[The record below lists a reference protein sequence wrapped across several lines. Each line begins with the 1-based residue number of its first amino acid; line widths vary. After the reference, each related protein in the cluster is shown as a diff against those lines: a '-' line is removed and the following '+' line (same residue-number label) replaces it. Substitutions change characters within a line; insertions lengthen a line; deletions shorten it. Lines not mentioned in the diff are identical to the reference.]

1 MKKLEMPLFN
11 NSCGKLFNDKIV
23 LASAHREEEIEF
35 KEIKKIKFGFNVSLK
50 SVMWALMPSS
60 IFVLLYLQ
68 RAMLDGA
75 MFILLSFVAI
85 GISVFS
91 VVMAE
96 KSYYVLIKLRG
107 GQNVKVRVS
116 VDNKKD
122 AKKFADMA
130 IKRLSRVSGSTGGLK
145 VVKEAA

>member
-1 MKKLEMPLFN
+1 MPLFN

-35 KEIKKIKFGFNVSLK
+35 KEIKKIKFGFNISLK

-96 KSYYVLIKLRG
+96 KSYYVLIKLKG
-107 GQNVKVRVS
+107 GQNVRVRVS

-122 AKKFADMA
+122 AKKFADLA
-130 IKRLSRVSGSTGGLK
+130 IKTLSRASRSNAGLK

>member
-1 MKKLEMPLFN
+1 MKNLEMPLFN

-23 LASAHREEEIEF
+23 LASSHKEDEIDL
-35 KEIKKIKFGFNVSLK
+35 KEVKKIKFGFNVSLK
-50 SVMWALMPSS
+50 SIMWALMPSS

-68 RAMLDGA
+68 RQMLDTS
-75 MFILLSFVAI
+75 MFFLLSFVAI

-96 KSYYVLIKLRG
+96 KSYYVLIKLRDG
-107 GQNVKVRVS
+107 ENVRVRVS

-130 IKRLSRVSGSTGGLK
+130 IKALGRISRSAAGLK
-145 VVKEAA
+145 VVKDAA